1 MELWW
6 WIQWGGVPKST
17 LGPDLRGHMSDV
29 QRFYS
34 VAWEAVG
41 VTAATRV
48 RAAWVEASHL
58 GATEVL
64 RESRPAG
71 RRRN

>member
-1 MELWW
+1 MERKTHICLV
-6 WIQWGGVPKST
+6 G
-17 LGPDLRGHMSDV
+17 DV
-29 QRFYS
+29 SVKHLSPITIFQQLSMNHYS